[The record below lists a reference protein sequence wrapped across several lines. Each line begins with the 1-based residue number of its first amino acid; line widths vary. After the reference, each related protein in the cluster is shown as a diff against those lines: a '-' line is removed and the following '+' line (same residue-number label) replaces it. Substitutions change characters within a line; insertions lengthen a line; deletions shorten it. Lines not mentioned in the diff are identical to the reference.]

1 MKKMLFILN
10 PISGQKRAAR
20 HLADIVALYNRAG
33 FEVIT
38 YVTGEQGDA
47 TRMVEEKCN
56 EVDLIVCCGGDG
68 TYNETIS
75 GLQRA
80 GSKVP
85 VGYIPAGSTNDLAT
99 SLALSGNVMQAA
111 RDVLE
116 GEPVAY
122 DIGKFQDRYFSY
134 VASFGAF
141 TAVSYNT
148 PQYIK
153 NALGHTAYLLS
164 GIQELSQIRTE
175 HIRMVLDEERI
186 VEDDFLFGAICN
198 ATSVGGVLTLD
209 PNQVDMSDGLLEVL
223 LVRSPKNLTEL
234 GECIQAVQ
242 SQNYGNCAMITFLS
256 ARKMEIYTNPDMVW
270 TLDGEREDGH
280 SHIHVE
286 NQHLAVNLMR
296 RVR

>member
-1 MKKMLFILN
+1 M
-10 PISGQKRAAR
+10 
-20 HLADIVALYNRAG
+20 
-33 FEVIT
+33 
-38 YVTGEQGDA
+38 
-47 TRMVEEKCN
+47 
-56 EVDLIVCCGGDG
+56 
-68 TYNETIS
+68 
-75 GLQRA
+75 
-80 GSKVP
+80 P

-280 SHIHVE
+280 AHIHVE

-296 RVR
+296 RAQ